1 MERQLQVV
9 DVRELPPRERHPL
22 LFRSLDALEHG
33 EGLLLIND
41 HDPKPFS
48 YQLAAERPGEF
59 DWEYKQ
65 EGPEEWRVQIT
76 KRCC

>member
-1 MERQLQVV
+1 MAKETQVV
-9 DVRELPPRERHPL
+9 DVRSITPRERHPM
-22 LFRSLDALEHG
+22 LFAALDALKGG
-33 EGLLLIND
+33 EALLLIND

-59 DWEYKQ
+59 DWEYRA

-76 KRCC
+76 KR